1 MVSHYRSDSFMSLDD
16 CEDALREIEA
26 IREYDKTHGSYSAIL
41 KELADKVRKIL
52 PHLCRLPYNIT
63 PTLAD
68 SIQIEYIN
76 EIDEYLEFNIFED
89 KIIYFLCDKIS
100 QMQFG
105 EIRSIDDMNLLIN
118 EMF

>member
-26 IREYDKTHGSYSAIL
+26 IREYDKTHGNYSAIL

-52 PHLCRLPYNIT
+52 PYLCRLPYNIT

-76 EIDEYLEFNIFED
+76 EIDEYLEFDIFRD
-89 KIIYFLCDKIS
+89 KIVYFYCDKNRNMETDEIS
-100 QMQFG
+100 SVDEMNVF
-105 EIRSIDDMNLLIN
+105 ID

>member
-1 MVSHYRSDSFMSLDD
+1 MVSRYRSDSFMSLDD
-16 CEDALREIEA
+16 CEDVLREIDA
-26 IREYDKTHGSYSAIL
+26 IRKYDKIHGSYSAIL

-52 PHLCRLPYNIT
+52 PHLCRLPYSIT

-76 EIDEYLEFNIFED
+76 EIDEYLKFDIFED
-89 KIIYFLCDKIS
+89 KIVYFLCDKIS
-100 QMQFG
+100 KMEFG

-118 EMF
+118 ETY